1 MNPQLNPDQE
11 HLRLLAIFHYVL
23 AGITGLFS
31 LFPVFLLLMDLA
43 LTFWPTQF
51 GFDDAQPS
59 ALFGW
64 MFFVFAAAKILMGLT
79 LAGLVLAGLVLF
91 TARCL
96 SQRRR
101 HLFCLVMAGVE
112 CIFVPI
118 GTVLSVFTLIV
129 LVRPT
134 VKELFATA
142 ANATPQPNLASPAA
156 GAR

>member
-31 LFPVFLLLMDLA
+31 LFPVFHLLMGLA
-43 LTFWPTQF
+43 LALRPDQF
-51 GFDDAQPS
+51 GFNGPLPPAW
-59 ALFGW
+59 FGW
-64 MFFVFAAAKILMGLT
+64 LFVVFAAAMILMGLT
-79 LAGLVLAGLVLF
+79 LAGLVLF

-118 GTVLSVFTLIV
+118 GTVLGVFTLIV

-142 ANATPQPNLASPAA
+142 ASAAPQPNLASP
-156 GAR
+156 GDRAR